1 MDALSLILAALATG
15 AAASVKD
22 TASEMVKDSYSGLKA
37 LIQRKFASKSKA
49 ERVLIEYEEDPETYE
64 KPLKKALIEEHLEQD
79 QDVIIAAQELMTLV
93 QPQQAALGKFSVQ
106 VTGGTVNGVNQG
118 DQNTITQ
125 YFGSVPQD
133 SKHG

>member
-22 TASEMVKDSYSGLKA
+22 TASELVKDSYSGLKA

-64 KPLKKALIEEHLEQD
+64 KPLKKALIEEHID
-79 QDVIIAAQELMTLV
+79 QEGEIIAAARNLMTLA
-93 QPQQAALGKFSVQ
+93 QPQQAAMGKYNVQIVGNVQGYAQGDYQQ
-106 VTGGTVNGVNQG
+106 VTMN
-118 DQNTITQ
+118 
-125 YFGSVPQD
+125 FGNEP
-133 SKHG
+133 KEK